1 LEAAVQAADKD
12 GDGILPWSEAEQV
25 VPRIRAVNDPVWT
38 QMHEKK
44 FGMMF
49 GDRAVGD
56 GTATTLTKLLSVLRT
71 SNLEIDWRLPPPPAK
86 VEMGKQAG
94 SCVMETCS
102 G

>member
-1 LEAAVQAADKD
+1 M
-12 GDGILPWSEAEQV
+12 
-25 VPRIRAVNDPVWT
+25 NDPVWT